1 MTLDQFLKSQ
11 MIDTNYIDDEHTKIV
26 SSLKSKEKLL
36 VTNEHY
42 KHYFFLIS
50 NKKTMFINNE
60 VRNRIKS
67 LVIQNVRK
75 NVKLMKLEFQ
85 PSS

>member
-1 MTLDQFLKSQ
+1 
-11 MIDTNYIDDEHTKIV
+11 MIDIDYIDDEHTKTM

-42 KHYFFLIS
+42 KYYFFLIS
-50 NKKTMFINNE
+50 NKETMFINNE
-60 VRNRIKS
+60 IRNRIKS

-75 NVKLMKLEFQ
+75 NVKLMKLKFQ
-85 PSS
+85 SLS